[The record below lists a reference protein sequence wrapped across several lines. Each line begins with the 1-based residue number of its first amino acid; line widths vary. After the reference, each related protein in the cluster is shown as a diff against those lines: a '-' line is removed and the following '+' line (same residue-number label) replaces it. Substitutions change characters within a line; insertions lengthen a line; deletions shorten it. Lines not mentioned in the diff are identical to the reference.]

1 MDMKR
6 ATYAAVATMLLAT
19 AALAQSAG
27 GSGMSF
33 LKIPGDARS
42 AALGGNG
49 ATLAE
54 GAAAIFHNPAA
65 FAEESNTELLVTG
78 DRWIQDVSR
87 RAFAARF
94 SVFGVPLGVGVNSTS
109 VDGVEVREKPGPAQ
123 STIEANYFAASV
135 GAGFHV
141 AENISAGVAVK
152 YLYEGLLADE
162 ATGWAADIGA
172 RYRIDENLDVSFAAR
187 NLGAMNELREKAT
200 ELPMEIRF
208 GPAYRYALEESRIDL
223 AAAVEYQKWLAA
235 DDHHVNASL
244 EATYDETF
252 ALRLGYRSMYESHGL
267 AAGFG
272 VAYGG
277 VAIDYAAIPFAYDL
291 GLAHS
296 FALRVGW

>member
-1 MDMKR
+1 MKTL
-6 ATYAAVATMLLAT
+6 TYAIVATTLLAT
-19 AALAQSAG
+19 AALGQSAG

-42 AALGGNG
+42 AALAG
-49 ATLAE
+49 AGVSVAE

-65 FAEESNTELLVTG
+65 FAEESKTELLVSG

-94 SVFGVPLGVGVNSTS
+94 AVFGVPLGVGINSTS
-109 VDGVEVREKPGPAQ
+109 VDGIEVREKPGPAQ
-123 STIEANYFAASV
+123 STVEANYFAATI
-135 GAGFHV
+135 GAGFRV
-141 AENISAGVAVK
+141 AENATAGVAVK

-172 RYRIDENLDVSFAAR
+172 RYAIDENFDVSFAAR
-187 NLGAMNELREKAT
+187 NLGAMNELREEAT
-200 ELPMEIRF
+200 ALPMDVRF
-208 GPAYRYALEESRIDL
+208 GPSYRYALEASKVEFL
-223 AAAVEYQKWLAA
+223 AAVEYQKWLAA
-235 DDHHVNASL
+235 DDQHVNASL

-252 ALRLGYRSMYESHGL
+252 SLRVGYQAMYESRGL
-267 AAGFG
+267 TAGFG
-272 VAYGG
+272 VSYGG
-277 VAIDYAAIPFAYDL
+277 VAIDYAAIPFDYDL